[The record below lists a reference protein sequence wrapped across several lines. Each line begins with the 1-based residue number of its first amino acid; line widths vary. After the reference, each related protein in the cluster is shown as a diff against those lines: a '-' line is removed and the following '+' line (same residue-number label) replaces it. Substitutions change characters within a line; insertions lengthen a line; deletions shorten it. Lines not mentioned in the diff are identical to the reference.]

1 MTKKT
6 PTELLFGRK
15 ATNPAQG
22 ILNNVVS
29 EEVSDKTIDEV
40 RSEAADLIKENQEI
54 NKTRYDKHRKKVLNI
69 KKVIS

>member
-1 MTKKT
+1 M
-6 PTELLFGRK
+6 
-15 ATNPAQG
+15 
-22 ILNNVVS
+22 NNVVS